1 MGKMILREGIIRRA
15 LLTSAVVGS
24 VLLLINHGDT
34 IKVEEYPAL
43 WKVGLTYLVPFLVTI
58 WGSLSFKSQ

>member
-1 MGKMILREGIIRRA
+1 MGKIALGQGVIRKA
-15 LLTSAVVGS
+15 FLTSVVVGS

-34 IKVEEYPAL
+34 IKAQEYPAL

-58 WGSLSFKSQ
+58 WGSLSFEG

>member
-1 MGKMILREGIIRRA
+1 MVLRKGIIRRA
-15 LLTSAVVGS
+15 FFTSIVVGS

-34 IKVEEYPAL
+34 VKANKYPAL

-58 WGSLSFKSQ
+58 WGAISLEGK

>member
-58 WGSLSFKSQ
+58 WGSLNFKS

>member
-1 MGKMILREGIIRRA
+1 MVLRKGIIRRA
-15 LLTSAVVGS
+15 LLTSLVVGS

-34 IKVEEYPAL
+34 VKAQEYPAL

-58 WGSLSFKSQ
+58 WGSFSLESK

>member
-1 MGKMILREGIIRRA
+1 MVLRKGIIRRA
-15 LLTSAVVGS
+15 LLTSLVVGS

-34 IKVEEYPAL
+34 VKAQEYPAL

-58 WGSLSFKSQ
+58 WGSISLGGK

>member
-58 WGSLSFKSQ
+58 WGSLSFKS

>member
-1 MGKMILREGIIRRA
+1 MVLRKGIIMRA
-15 LLTSAVVGS
+15 LLTSLVVGS

-34 IKVEEYPAL
+34 VKAQEYPAL

-58 WGSLSFKSQ
+58 WGSVSLERK

>member
-1 MGKMILREGIIRRA
+1 MVLRKGIIRRA
-15 LLTSAVVGS
+15 LLTSLVVGS

-34 IKVEEYPAL
+34 VKAQEYPAL

-58 WGSLSFKSQ
+58 WGSVSLERK